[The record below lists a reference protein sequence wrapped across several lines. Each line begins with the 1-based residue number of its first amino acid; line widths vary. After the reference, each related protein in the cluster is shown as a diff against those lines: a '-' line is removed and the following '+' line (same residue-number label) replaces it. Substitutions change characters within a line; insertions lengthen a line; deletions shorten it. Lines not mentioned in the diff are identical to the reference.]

1 MRKIFID
8 AGSYKGDTVSA
19 FINSKY
25 YEPGFEIH
33 CFEPD
38 VMLYVGLMENGFI
51 RNLYNTAI
59 TTYDGEVLFYPDR
72 NEGREGGSICK
83 SKATGYLDKKHP
95 ERVPCIDFSKWIADT
110 FDIEDKIIV
119 RMNIEGAEYPVLTK
133 MLVDGT
139 IDYIDFLSV
148 SFHQSKVNY
157 PFIMHKA
164 IVEEL
169 RKYLKIRI
177 TQKDKEPF

>member
-72 NEGREGGSICK
+72 SKSAHLEKRSGELIALLESDVVSSI
-83 SKATGYLDKKHP
+83 
-95 ERVPCIDFSKWIADT
+95 
-110 FDIEDKIIV
+110 
-119 RMNIEGAEYPVLTK
+119 
-133 MLVDGT
+133 
-139 IDYIDFLSV
+139 V
-148 SFHQSKVNY
+148 S
-157 PFIMHKA
+157 
-164 IVEEL
+164 
-169 RKYLKIRI
+169 R
-177 TQKDKEPF
+177 